1 WERAPSLGFWLG
13 LRIPHPKTRGWGGVS
28 RPLLLRAL
36 GSPLPGGYAFHLGL
50 RPSFGEA
57 GGESARGAPGLP
69 AARQERGFP
78 GNALRRGCSRGF
90 PVIQAGGE
98 SPAGLSPAE
107 PRGGPARR
115 AWGKLREAQGSRG
128 RPKPF
133 EVFDSNEESGHL
145 VLTIVIS
152 GHFFISQGQT
162 LLEGFS
168 LVGSKNWLKIVRRMD
183 CLLFGTTIKN
193 KSRMF
198 RVQFSGGSKEQAL
211 EHCCSCV
218 QNLAQYIPV
227 QVPDG
232 ASQELRPSPGSP
244 RAGGS
249 QGKDAAQSIP
259 PQPGSQQNLE
269 QQLRVPAS
277 TSTPG
282 GRISVTW
289 LAQSLLASEKL
300 PLVYEQSPWNAEEL
314 GSFLRLCLMDQNFP
328 AFVEEVE
335 KELKKLLGL
344 SG

>member
-1 WERAPSLGFWLG
+1 MAEAGKEHAGLG
-13 LRIPHPKTRGWGGVS
+13 
-28 RPLLLRAL
+28 
-36 GSPLPGGYAFHLGL
+36 LPGGGAAQWPLQRYGRFMPLGT
-50 RPSFGEA
+50 
-57 GGESARGAPGLP
+57 
-69 AARQERGFP
+69 
-78 GNALRRGCSRGF
+78 
-90 PVIQAGGE
+90 GE
-98 SPAGLSPAE
+98 SPGPGLESGTSSSPT
-107 PRGGPARR
+107 
-115 AWGKLREAQGSRG
+115 WK
-128 RPKPF
+128 
-133 EVFDSNEESGHL
+133 VFDSSEESGHL

-162 LLEGFS
+162 LL
-168 LVGSKNWLKIVRRMD
+168 
-183 CLLFGTTIKN
+183 N

-277 TSTPG
+277 TSTSTPG